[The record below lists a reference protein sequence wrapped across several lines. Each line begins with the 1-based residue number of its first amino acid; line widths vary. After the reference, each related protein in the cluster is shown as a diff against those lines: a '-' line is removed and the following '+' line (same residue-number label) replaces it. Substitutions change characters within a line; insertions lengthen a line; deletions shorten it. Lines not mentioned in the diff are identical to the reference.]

1 MIFENIIGNQKNKK
15 ILEDIII
22 KNKIAN
28 AYMFIGQESI
38 GKFLFAKEFAKAIL
52 CLNENKPC
60 NKCKSCLEFDNSNNP
75 DLTIIEPDGNNV
87 KIEQIRELNR
97 KVVEKPIVS
106 TKKVYI
112 INDGQNI
119 TKEAQNALLKTL
131 EEPPEYVTIILITT
145 SESAFLP
152 TIKSRCTKINFNK
165 LTEEEM
171 LKILKE
177 KYNYQNVGNIVYK
190 TSNGSIS
197 KSIQIIEKQSEFED
211 INKIFSNLEHVNVID
226 LINSKELVFKGKEDI
241 NSILDYIITIFFEK
255 IKDNRKYIECI
266 EIAENAKER
275 LRKNSNYDMTIDNFM
290 LNVWEEING

>member
-211 INKIFSNLEHVNVID
+211 INKMFSNLEHANVID
-226 LINSKELVFKGKEDI
+226 LINSKEVVFKDKEDI
-241 NSILDYIITIFFEK
+241 NSILDYIITIFF
-255 IKDNRKYIECI
+255 
-266 EIAENAKER
+266 
-275 LRKNSNYDMTIDNFM
+275 
-290 LNVWEEING
+290 

>member
-1 MIFENIIGNQKNKK
+1 MIFENIVGNEKNKK

-22 KNKIAN
+22 KNKVAN

-60 NKCKSCLEFDNSNNP
+60 NKCKSCLELDNSNNP

-106 TKKVYI
+106 NKKVYI

-165 LTEEEM
+165 LAKEDM
-171 LKILKE
+171 LKILKS
-177 KYNYQNVGNIVYK
+177 KYNYQNIADMVYK
-190 TSNGSIS
+190 TSNGSIN
-197 KSIQIIEKQSEFED
+197 KSIKIIERQSEFEN
-211 INKIFSNLEHVNVID
+211 INKVFSDLENISIID
-226 LINSKELVFKGKEDI
+226 LINSKEEVFKEKEEI
-241 NSILDYIITIFFEK
+241 NNTLDYIITIFFDK
-255 IKDNRKYIECI
+255 IKSNNKYIGCI
-266 EIAENAKER
+266 NIAEKTKER

>member
-1 MIFENIIGNQKNKK
+1 MIFENIVGNEKNKK

-22 KNKIAN
+22 KNKVAN
-28 AYMFIGQESI
+28 AYMFIGQEGI

-60 NKCKSCLEFDNSNNP
+60 NKCKSCLELDNSNNP

-106 TKKVYI
+106 NKKVYI

-165 LTEEEM
+165 LAKEDM
-171 LKILKE
+171 LKILKS
-177 KYNYQNVGNIVYK
+177 KYNYQNIADMVYK
-190 TSNGSIS
+190 TSNGSIN
-197 KSIQIIEKQSEFED
+197 KSIQIIERQSEFEN
-211 INKIFSNLEHVNVID
+211 INKVFSDLENISIID
-226 LINSKELVFKGKEDI
+226 LINSKEEVFKEKEEI
-241 NSILDYIITIFFEK
+241 NNTLDYIITIFFDK
-255 IKDNRKYIECI
+255 IKSNNKYIGCI
-266 EIAENAKER
+266 NIAEKTKER

>member
-1 MIFENIIGNQKNKK
+1 MIFENIVGNEKNKK

-22 KNKIAN
+22 KNKVAN

-60 NKCKSCLEFDNSNNP
+60 NKCKSCLELDNSNNP

-106 TKKVYI
+106 NKKVYI

-165 LTEEEM
+165 LAKEEM
-171 LKILKE
+171 LKILKS
-177 KYNYQNVGNIVYK
+177 KYNYQNIADMVYK
-190 TSNGSIS
+190 TSNGSIN
-197 KSIQIIEKQSEFED
+197 KSIQIIERQSEFEN
-211 INKIFSNLEHVNVID
+211 INKVFGDLENISIID
-226 LINSKELVFKGKEDI
+226 LINSKEEVFKEKEEI
-241 NSILDYIITIFFEK
+241 NNTLDYIITIFFDK
-255 IKDNRKYIECI
+255 IKSNNKYIGCI
-266 EIAENAKER
+266 NIAEKTKER

-290 LNVWEEING
+290 LNIWEEING

>member
-15 ILEDIII
+15 ILADIII

-197 KSIQIIEKQSEFED
+197 KAIQIIEKQSEFED
-211 INKIFSNLEHVNVID
+211 INKMFSNLEHANVID
-226 LINSKELVFKGKEDI
+226 LINSKEVVFKDKEDI

>member
-1 MIFENIIGNQKNKK
+1 MIFENIVGNEKNKK

-22 KNKIAN
+22 KNKVAN

-60 NKCKSCLEFDNSNNP
+60 NKCKSCLELDNSNNP

-106 TKKVYI
+106 NKKVYI

-165 LTEEEM
+165 LAKEDM
-171 LKILKE
+171 LKILKS
-177 KYNYQNVGNIVYK
+177 KYNYQNIADMVYK
-190 TSNGSIS
+190 TSNGSIN
-197 KSIQIIEKQSEFED
+197 KSIQIIERQSEFEN
-211 INKIFSNLEHVNVID
+211 INKVFSDLENISIID
-226 LINSKELVFKGKEDI
+226 LINSKEELFKEKEEI
-241 NSILDYIITIFFEK
+241 NNTLDYIITIFFDK
-255 IKDNRKYIECI
+255 IKSNNKYIGCI
-266 EIAENAKER
+266 NIAEKTKER

>member
-1 MIFENIIGNQKNKK
+1 MIFENIIENQKNKK

-211 INKIFSNLEHVNVID
+211 INKMFSNLEHANVID
-226 LINSKELVFKGKEDI
+226 LINSKEVVFKDKEDI

>member
-197 KSIQIIEKQSEFED
+197 KSIQIIEKQSEFDD
-211 INKIFSNLEHVNVID
+211 INKMFSNLEHVNVID

>member
-1 MIFENIIGNQKNKK
+1 MIFENIVGNEKNKK

-22 KNKIAN
+22 KNKVAN

-60 NKCKSCLEFDNSNNP
+60 NKCKSCLELDNSNNP

-106 TKKVYI
+106 NKKVYI

-165 LTEEEM
+165 LAKEEM
-171 LKILKE
+171 LKILKS
-177 KYNYQNVGNIVYK
+177 KYNYQNIADMVYK
-190 TSNGSIS
+190 TSSGSIN
-197 KSIQIIEKQSEFED
+197 KSIQIIERQSEFEN
-211 INKIFSNLEHVNVID
+211 INKVFSDLENISIID
-226 LINSKELVFKGKEDI
+226 LINSKEEVFKEKEEI
-241 NSILDYIITIFFEK
+241 NNTLDYIITIFFDK
-255 IKDNRKYIECI
+255 IKSNNKYIGCI
-266 EIAENAKER
+266 NIAEKTKER

-290 LNVWEEING
+290 LNIWEEING

>member
-131 EEPPEYVTIILITT
+131 EELPEYVTIILITT

-211 INKIFSNLEHVNVID
+211 INKMFSNLEHANVID
-226 LINSKELVFKGKEDI
+226 LINSKEVVFKDKEDI
-241 NSILDYIITIFFEK
+241 NSIFDYIITIFFEK

>member
-165 LTEEEM
+165 LTEEEI

-211 INKIFSNLEHVNVID
+211 INKMFSNLEHVNVID

>member
-1 MIFENIIGNQKNKK
+1 MFEGIYGNDK
-15 ILEDIII
+15 IKQELSQAIELNRISHS
-22 KNKIAN
+22 
-28 AYMFIGQESI
+28 YLFIGTEGI
-38 GKFLFAKEFAKAIL
+38 GKRLISYEFAKMIL
-52 CLNENKPC
+52 GSELQ
-60 NKCKSCLEFDNSNNP
+60 NNP
-75 DLTIIEPDGNNV
+75 DFILVEPDGNNI
-87 KIEQIRELNR
+87 KIEQIRELNK

-211 INKIFSNLEHVNVID
+211 INKMFSNLEHANVID
-226 LINSKELVFKGKEDI
+226 LINSKEVVFKDKEDI

-290 LNVWEEING
+290 LSIWEEING

>member
-1 MIFENIIGNQKNKK
+1 MIFENIVGNEKNKK

-22 KNKIAN
+22 KNKVAN

-60 NKCKSCLEFDNSNNP
+60 NKCKSCLELDNSNNP

-106 TKKVYI
+106 NKKVYI

-165 LTEEEM
+165 LAKEDM
-171 LKILKE
+171 LKILKS
-177 KYNYQNVGNIVYK
+177 KYNYQNIADMVYK
-190 TSNGSIS
+190 TSNGSIN
-197 KSIQIIEKQSEFED
+197 KSIQIIERQSEFEN
-211 INKIFSNLEHVNVID
+211 INKVFSDLENISIID
-226 LINSKELVFKGKEDI
+226 LINSKEEVFKEKEEID
-241 NSILDYIITIFFEK
+241 NTLDYIITIFFDK
-255 IKDNRKYIECI
+255 IKSNNKYIGCI
-266 EIAENAKER
+266 NIAEKTKER

-290 LNVWEEING
+290 LNIWEEING

>member
-211 INKIFSNLEHVNVID
+211 INKMFSNLEHANVID
-226 LINSKELVFKGKEDI
+226 LINSKEVVFKDKEDI
-241 NSILDYIITIFFEK
+241 NGILDYIITIFFEK

>member
-1 MIFENIIGNQKNKK
+1 MIFENIVGNEKNKK

-22 KNKIAN
+22 KNKVAN

-60 NKCKSCLEFDNSNNP
+60 NKCKSCLELDNSNNP

-106 TKKVYI
+106 NKKVYI

-131 EEPPEYVTIILITT
+131 EEPPEYVIIILITT

-165 LTEEEM
+165 LAKEDM
-171 LKILKE
+171 LKILKS
-177 KYNYQNVGNIVYK
+177 KYNYQNIADMVYK
-190 TSNGSIS
+190 TSNGSIN
-197 KSIQIIEKQSEFED
+197 KSIKIIERQSEFEN
-211 INKIFSNLEHVNVID
+211 INKVFSDLENISIID
-226 LINSKELVFKGKEDI
+226 LINSKEEVFKEKEEI
-241 NSILDYIITIFFEK
+241 NNTLDYIITIFFDK
-255 IKDNRKYIECI
+255 IKSNNKYIGCI
-266 EIAENAKER
+266 NIAEKTKER

>member
-1 MIFENIIGNQKNKK
+1 MIFENIVGNEKNKK

-22 KNKIAN
+22 KNKVAN

-60 NKCKSCLEFDNSNNP
+60 NKCKSCLELDNSNNP

-106 TKKVYI
+106 NKKVYI

-165 LTEEEM
+165 LAKEDM
-171 LKILKE
+171 LKILKS
-177 KYNYQNVGNIVYK
+177 KYNYQNIADMVYK
-190 TSNGSIS
+190 TSNGSIN
-197 KSIQIIEKQSEFED
+197 KSIQIIERQSEFEN
-211 INKIFSNLEHVNVID
+211 INKVFSDLENISIID
-226 LINSKELVFKGKEDI
+226 LINSKEEVFKEKEEID
-241 NSILDYIITIFFEK
+241 NTLDYIITIFFDK
-255 IKDNRKYIECI
+255 IKSNNKYIGCI
-266 EIAENAKER
+266 NIAERTKER

-290 LNVWEEING
+290 LNIWEEING

>member
-131 EEPPEYVTIILITT
+131 EEPPEYVTIILITI

-211 INKIFSNLEHVNVID
+211 INKMFSNLEHANVID
-226 LINSKELVFKGKEDI
+226 LINSKEVVFKDKEDI

>member
-1 MIFENIIGNQKNKK
+1 MIFENIVGNEKNKK
-15 ILEDIII
+15 LLEDIII

-52 CLNENKPC
+52 CLNPNKPC
-60 NKCKSCLEFDNSNNP
+60 NTCKSCLEFDNSNNP

-211 INKIFSNLEHVNVID
+211 INKMFSNLEHANVID
-226 LINSKELVFKGKEDI
+226 LINSKEVVFKDKEDI

>member
-211 INKIFSNLEHVNVID
+211 INKMFSNLEHVNVID

>member
-1 MIFENIIGNQKNKK
+1 MIFENIVGNEKNKK

-22 KNKIAN
+22 KNKVAN

-60 NKCKSCLEFDNSNNP
+60 NKCKSCLELDNSNNP

-106 TKKVYI
+106 NKKVYI

-165 LTEEEM
+165 LAKEDM
-171 LKILKE
+171 LKILKN
-177 KYNYQNVGNIVYK
+177 KYNYQNIADIVYK
-190 TSNGSIS
+190 TSNGSIN
-197 KSIQIIEKQSEFED
+197 KSIQIIERQSEFEN
-211 INKIFSNLEHVNVID
+211 INKIFNNLENISIID
-226 LINSKELVFKGKEDI
+226 LINSKEEVFKEKEEI
-241 NSILDYIITIFFEK
+241 NNTLDYIITIFFDK
-255 IKDNRKYIECI
+255 IKSNNKYIGCI
-266 EIAENAKER
+266 NIAEKTKER

>member
-75 DLTIIEPDGNNV
+75 DLTIIKPDGNNV

-211 INKIFSNLEHVNVID
+211 INKMFSNLEHANVID
-226 LINSKELVFKGKEDI
+226 LINSKEVVFKDKEDI

-275 LRKNSNYDMTIDNFM
+275 LRKNSNYDMTIDTFM
-290 LNVWEEING
+290 LNVWEDING

>member
-197 KSIQIIEKQSEFED
+197 KSNQIIEKQSEFED
-211 INKIFSNLEHVNVID
+211 INKMFSNLEHVNVID

>member
-38 GKFLFAKEFAKAIL
+38 GKFLFAKKFAKAIL

-75 DLTIIEPDGNNV
+75 DLTIIKPDGNNV

-211 INKIFSNLEHVNVID
+211 INKMFSNLEHANVID
-226 LINSKELVFKGKEDI
+226 LINSKEVVFKDKEDI

>member
-1 MIFENIIGNQKNKK
+1 MIFENIVGNEKNKK

-22 KNKIAN
+22 KNKVAN

-60 NKCKSCLEFDNSNNP
+60 NKCKSCLELDNSNNP

-106 TKKVYI
+106 NKKVYI

-165 LTEEEM
+165 LAKEEM
-171 LKILKE
+171 LKILKS
-177 KYNYQNVGNIVYK
+177 KYNYQNIADMVYK
-190 TSNGSIS
+190 TSNGSIN
-197 KSIQIIEKQSEFED
+197 KSIQIIERQSEFEN
-211 INKIFSNLEHVNVID
+211 INKVFSDLENISIID
-226 LINSKELVFKGKEDI
+226 LINSKEEVFKEKEEI
-241 NSILDYIITIFFEK
+241 NNTLDYIITIFFDK
-255 IKDNRKYIECI
+255 IKSNNKYIGCI
-266 EIAENAKER
+266 NIAEKTKER

-290 LNVWEEING
+290 LNIWEEING

>member
-211 INKIFSNLEHVNVID
+211 INKMFSNLEHANVID
-226 LINSKELVFKGKEDI
+226 LINSKKVVFKDKEDI

>member
-211 INKIFSNLEHVNVID
+211 INKMFSNLEHVNVID
-226 LINSKELVFKGKEDI
+226 LINSKEVVFKDKEDI

>member
-1 MIFENIIGNQKNKK
+1 MIFENIVGNEKNKK

-22 KNKIAN
+22 KNKVAN

-60 NKCKSCLEFDNSNNP
+60 NKCKSCLELDNSNNP

-106 TKKVYI
+106 NKKVYI

-165 LTEEEM
+165 LAKEEM
-171 LKILKE
+171 LKILKS
-177 KYNYQNVGNIVYK
+177 KYNYQNIADMVYK
-190 TSNGSIS
+190 TSNGSIN
-197 KSIQIIEKQSEFED
+197 KSIQIIERQSEFEN
-211 INKIFSNLEHVNVID
+211 INKVFSDLENISIID
-226 LINSKELVFKGKEDI
+226 LINSKEEVFKEKEEI
-241 NSILDYIITIFFEK
+241 NNTLDYIITIFFEK
-255 IKDNRKYIECI
+255 VKSNNKYIECI
-266 EIAENAKER
+266 NVAEKTKER

-290 LNVWEEING
+290 LNIWEEING

>member
-1 MIFENIIGNQKNKK
+1 MIFENIIGNQKNNK

-211 INKIFSNLEHVNVID
+211 INKMFSNLEHVNVID

>member
-1 MIFENIIGNQKNKK
+1 MIFENIVGNEKNKK

-22 KNKIAN
+22 KNKVAN

-60 NKCKSCLEFDNSNNP
+60 NKCKSCLELDNSNNP

-106 TKKVYI
+106 NKKVYI

-165 LTEEEM
+165 LAKEDM
-171 LKILKE
+171 LKILKS
-177 KYNYQNVGNIVYK
+177 KYNYQNIADMVYK
-190 TSNGSIS
+190 TSNGSIN
-197 KSIQIIEKQSEFED
+197 KSIQIIERQSEFEN
-211 INKIFSNLEHVNVID
+211 INKIFNNLENISIID
-226 LINSKELVFKGKEDI
+226 LINSKEEVFKEKEEI
-241 NSILDYIITIFFEK
+241 NNTLDYIITIFFDK
-255 IKDNRKYIECI
+255 IKSNNKYIGCI
-266 EIAENAKER
+266 NIAEKTKER